1 MRTYCYLMLL
11 IWMTAMTSFAAQAGD
26 TKKVLMLIS
35 GYATPAQPEL
45 SYDLEELAQAYLVLH
60 DNGLELDIAT
70 PQGGP
75 VLVKSNKDDLSFIQ
89 RFKSI
94 ATKKLHNTLSTSNI
108 EPDNY
113 HAVFI
118 VGGAGAMLDLPKD
131 RPTQTLLTDFVAQKR
146 IIAAVC
152 HGPAAIANIKLPN
165 GQFFVAGKQVNAFT
179 NIEESAFSGEHI
191 SLFPFLVQD
200 KLIENGGNFVHND
213 PMLPFVAVDETL
225 ITAQNPSSVPK
236 AAETLLLKLGI
247 TPKSRTAFK
256 DEATM
261 QLLAIAKQTGI
272 AYLKLA
278 LAQSPD
284 DYDLN
289 YLALYGFYAYSLA
302 TDDLK
307 NKELDVMTAIAS
319 YFQHPAYESALIRA
333 LYEQKRLTQ
342 AKKFL
347 NLFLKRYPSN
357 AQGPELSGLLDG
369 TLQG

>member
-1 MRTYCYLMLL
+1 MRICFYLTLL
-11 IWMTAMTSFAAQAGD
+11 IWMAVNTACASQAEN
-26 TKKVLMLIS
+26 TKRVLMLIS
-35 GYATPAQPEL
+35 GYGTSAQPEL

-60 DNGLELDIAT
+60 DNGLEIDIAS

-94 ATKKLHNTLSTSNI
+94 AINKLHNTLSTSNI
-108 EPDNY
+108 ESGNY

-118 VGGAGAMLDLPKD
+118 VGGAGAMLDLPKH
-131 RPTQTLLTDFVAQKR
+131 RPTQHMLTDFVAQKR

-152 HGPAAIANIKLPN
+152 HGPAAIADIKLPN
-165 GQFFVAGKQVNAFT
+165 GQYFIAGKQVNAFT
-179 NIEESAFSGEHI
+179 NIEENAFSGEHI
-191 SLFPFLVQD
+191 SQFPFLVQD

-247 TPKSRTAFK
+247 TPKARIAFK

-261 QLLAIAKQTGI
+261 QLLAVAKQTGV
-272 AYLKLA
+272 AYLELA

-307 NKELDVMTAIAS
+307 NKELDLMTTIAN
-319 YFQHPAYESALIRA
+319 YFQHPMYESALIQA
-333 LYEQKRLTQ
+333 LYEQNRIKQ
-342 AKKFL
+342 AKAFL

-357 AQGPELSGLLDG
+357 PQGSELSRLLNSALAG
-369 TLQG
+369 